1 MTLRS
6 GHGAMKDR
14 GPRVEVLPPDEQP
27 AATAPTT
34 VPTDRGQDGRF
45 TAGNAAS
52 RARRFKVSRRG
63 FTGLDK
69 ADPRYKTFARFGRSY
84 AAHRRR
90 EIAAAHGGTISAGVG
105 AMVESAAL
113 AMAASRF
120 VSCLAAE
127 SGDPL
132 LFKQASALANDARQN
147 ELAAWE
153 LAARECKARIAN
165 APPPDV
171 AALLAA
177 GMKRS

>member
-1 MTLRS
+1 MTLRK
-6 GHGAMKDR
+6 GHGTGA
-14 GPRVEVLPPDEQP
+14 GVPRIEVLPPDELP
-27 AATAPTT
+27 AATCIAA

-52 RARRFKVSRRG
+52 RSRRFKVSKRG

-69 ADPRYKTFARFGRSY
+69 ADPRYRTFARWGRSY

-90 EIAAAHGGTISAGVG
+90 EIAQAHGGSISAGVG

-127 SGDPL
+127 TGDPL

-153 LAARECKARIAN
+153 LAARESKVRLAN
-165 APPPDV
+165 APPVDV
-171 AALLAA
+171 LALL
-177 GMKRS
+177 